1 MESTSLTADED
12 LTPERVEGL
21 IDSGVK
27 LELEQGSGSREQVKI
42 EDQTRTIKKDFY
54 TIAPGIYPTG

>member
-12 LTPERVEGL
+12 LNPEKVEGL
-21 IDSGVK
+21 IDSSEE
-27 LELEQGSGSREQVKI
+27 LELEQGSGSGEQEKT
-42 EDQTRTIKKDFY
+42 EDQTRTINKDFY